1 MLSFYHKGDA
11 QMNLSPT
18 SLFQAVAAA
27 WRLSLGRGQAET
39 LFTIDKA
46 SLWQSVWGAWILH
59 VLATSFA
66 TSIFGAGLFVRLSLV
81 SLISSLAYIL
91 LVHFLLGRIGKSER
105 FLAFIIPYQWL
116 MALQAILFGAIAMGV
131 LVAPSLQLQLAV
143 IPVVVWMIYRFWR
156 LARDVIGISGGL
168 AVGFILARIVLD
180 GLVNVLTGLNV
191 PIS

>member
-1 MLSFYHKGDA
+1 
-11 QMNLSPT
+11 MNLSPT

-91 LVHFLLGRIGKSER
+91 LVHFLLGRIGKPER

-168 AVGFILARIVLD
+168 AVGFILARIILD